1 MCRER
6 CSERDVQREVCR
18 RSSAESLSER
28 CAVGCVEWD
37 VCRGRCAERDGQKK
51 MHKGGCAKERDVQRE
66 TRTEIRRESD
76 VQRCD
81 VQIEM
86 CRQRCAERDV
96 QCGVFRRRCAEG
108 HTQREVRRD
117 ARRDMC
123 AERMRRDRCADRDAQ
138 RVCRDA
144 QAEVCKGA
152 LVAQRE
158 RCAERTLHISLCL
171 EMCTAP
177 HHGNDAT
184 DTTGDSQS
192 VTVVAVES

>member
-1 MCRER
+1 MQKEQCRESFREVCSGLCGVGCVQSEACRER
-6 CSERDVQREVCR
+6 WANEDTQ
-18 RSSAESLSER
+18 
-28 CAVGCVEWD
+28 
-37 VCRGRCAERDGQKK
+37 
-51 MHKGGCAKERDVQRE
+51 GGCATERDVQRE
-66 TRTEIRRESD
+66 TRREIRRESD

-86 CRQRCAERDV
+86 CKQRCAERDV

-158 RCAERTLHISLCL
+158 RCAASTLHISLCL